1 MELLEYQAKELFKM
15 VGIPILPS
23 LTIEDA
29 RKIKQL
35 QIPYPVV
42 LKSQVRSGGR
52 GKAGGVRFVANTI
65 DAIAAARSIFNL
77 SILGEYPEVVLAEA
91 HYNAERELFLAIVL
105 DYDLRCPVLLG
116 SAWGGMNIDSL
127 LANLQQVAVTE
138 EFSLFYARR
147 LAAAMG
153 LSGSLI
159 CSVSEIVA
167 KMYRLFKE
175 QDLDLIEI
183 NPLGVN
189 HQEELMALDGRI
201 KINDHALARQPI
213 LETLNFSAQQ
223 RASCHQSVWQTNQNL
238 SQVSWRWL
246 DWHQPTGKLAMICNS
261 FDSALLTWDLLE
273 QDKVI
278 PACSALIEN
287 SLADEGK
294 IAENLQL
301 YREQLLNILQA
312 LESLPEIKVIIFNI
326 WETSAVNR
334 EIVETIVDY
343 CAAYCPSPSEVA
355 VSSPSEQIL
364 ANNVN
369 SVNSST
375 SSTNNTGAIA
385 LDDDPE
391 LDQNSAITVPNV
403 LPISNSKPYFVLRL
417 LNQDSINDFPS
428 SPQVYLSSSLE
439 ESVQHAIAVVK
450 SS

>member
-1 MELLEYQAKELFKM
+1 MELLEYQAKELFRM
-15 VGIPILPS
+15 VGIPVLPS
-23 LTIEDA
+23 LTIQDA

-91 HYNAERELFLAIVL
+91 HYNTERELFLAIVL

-159 CSVSEIVA
+159 CSVSEIIA

-189 HQEELMALDGRI
+189 HQGELMALDGRI

-213 LETLNFSAQQ
+213 METLNFSAQQ
-223 RASCHQSVWQTNQNL
+223 RANSHHNTRQTSQDF
-238 SQVSWRWL
+238 SQVNWRWL
-246 DWHQPTGKLAMICNS
+246 DWHHPTGKLAMICNS

-273 QDKVI
+273 QNKVT

-287 SLADEGK
+287 TLTTDLAMEID
-294 IAENLQL
+294 NLQL
-301 YREQLLNILQA
+301 YREQIQNILQ
-312 LESLPEIKVIIFNI
+312 EIASFSGVKVIMLNI
-326 WETSAVNR
+326 WDTAAVHR
-334 EIVETIVDY
+334 EIIQTIVDY
-343 CAAYCPSPSEVA
+343 CQAEVA
-355 VSSPSEQIL
+355 VLSPPEQIL
-364 ANNVN
+364 VN
-369 SVNSST
+369 QVQVTTADGINHGNS
-375 SSTNNTGAIA
+375 AIA
-385 LDDDPE
+385 LGESREVEKPPAISVPE
-391 LDQNSAITVPNV
+391 FSVPR
-403 LPISNSKPYFVLRL
+403 PYFVLRL
-417 LNQDSINDFPS
+417 VNQGDIDDLPS

-439 ESVQHAIAVVK
+439 ESVKQAIAMVK

>member
-23 LTIEDA
+23 LTIQDA

-77 SILGEYPEVVLAEA
+77 SILGEYPEVILAEA
-91 HYNAERELFLAIVL
+91 HYNTQRELFLAIVL

-138 EFSLFYARR
+138 EFSLFYARH

-153 LSGSLI
+153 LSGNLI
-159 CSVSEIVA
+159 CSVSELVA

-189 HQEELMALDGRI
+189 HQGELMALDGRI

-213 LETLNFSAQQ
+213 METLNFSAQQ
-223 RASCHQSVWQTNQNL
+223 RASCYQDAWKINQSL
-238 SQVSWRWL
+238 GQVSWRWL

-273 QDKVI
+273 HNKVI

-287 SLADEGK
+287 SLADEAK
-294 IAENLQL
+294 AAENLQL

-312 LESLPEIKVIIFNI
+312 LESLHEIKVIIFNI
-326 WETSAVNR
+326 WDTFAVNR
-334 EIVETIVDY
+334 EIVQTIVDY
-343 CAAYCPSPSEVA
+343 CVDYCPP
-355 VSSPSEQIL
+355 PSEQIL
-364 ANNVN
+364 VNNVN
-369 SVNSST
+369 STNSLTNSSN
-375 SSTNNTGAIA
+375 SNNLLA

-391 LDQNSAITVPNV
+391 LEHNPAITA
-403 LPISNSKPYFVLRL
+403 SNILRFSKAKPYFVLRL
-417 LNQDSINDFPS
+417 INQDSIDDFPS

-439 ESVQHAIAVVK
+439 ESVQQAIAVVK
-450 SS
+450 ASEV